1 MGARLMNGRFR
12 ALHRGWHQGGARH
25 PDPQPTRRGQGS
37 RVEKG
42 GFTSHIRHEHDD
54 EACSASI
61 AQGRNVS
68 GRTEGVY
75 RMKPWMI
82 LAAVL
87 GLLGLLTSETFA
99 ASVEGYYRRDGTYV
113 QPHQRTNPDNN
124 YGFPGNVNPNTGRT
138 TPDNSGTYLDNYNN
152 PPGRLGTPQNPYS
165 R

>member
-1 MGARLMNGRFR
+1 
-12 ALHRGWHQGGARH
+12 
-25 PDPQPTRRGQGS
+25 
-37 RVEKG
+37 
-42 GFTSHIRHEHDD
+42 
-54 EACSASI
+54 
-61 AQGRNVS
+61 
-68 GRTEGVY
+68 
-75 RMKPWMI
+75 MKPWMI

-113 QPHQRTNPDNN
+113 QPHQRTNPDNK